1 MYLKDIVIC
10 YDVTASDKIYASH
23 FDYHVFFIRYYLS
36 QQLKKIKFITD
47 GTFLA
52 INIQIGEVS
61 KPMEIFLSAID
72 YYAKIDRNVYDS
84 LADDE
89 KSIYVIGLVKEALI
103 DISQTKEI
111 PLDQLLNDCNELIKM
126 GLVYRWKF
134 RHIKIADLGLKIKL
148 NCELNTYDF
157 KLIATVYKVGEKKP
171 ICEGCVIRTMPDKIH
186 FGMVSKKIQQKN
198 GKLIFYTSWNT
209 DREFFYLKISDL
221 NKGIV
226 KTIFSKPPYPE
237 DLEATETFLYLQE
250 SLKYD
255 NNNFE

>member
-10 YDVTASDKIYASH
+10 YDVSSSDKIYGSN

-61 KPMEIFLSAID
+61 KPMEIFLCAID

-111 PLDQLLNDCNELIKM
+111 PLDQLLNGCNELIKM
-126 GLVYRWKF
+126 GLVYRWTF

-148 NCELNTYDF
+148 NCALNTYDF
-157 KLIATVYKVGEKKP
+157 KLIATVYKDGEKKP
-171 ICEGCVIRTMPDKIH
+171 FCEGCVIRTMPDKIF
-186 FGMVSKKIQQKN
+186 FGKVSKKIQQKD
-198 GKLIFYTSWNT
+198 GKLIFSSTW
-209 DREFFYLKISDL
+209 DREYFYLKISDL

-226 KTIFSKPPYPE
+226 KTIFSKPPCPE
-237 DLEATETFLYLQE
+237 DLQATENFLYLQK
-250 SLKYD
+250 SLQYD

>member
-52 INIQIGEVS
+52 INIDFGEKS

-72 YYAKIDRNVYDS
+72 YFPKIDKNVYDS

-89 KSIYVIGLVKEALI
+89 KSIYVIGLEKEALI

>member
-1 MYLKDIVIC
+1 MYLKDIVIY
-10 YDVTASDKIYASH
+10 YDRSASDKIYASH

-36 QQLKKIKFITD
+36 QQLKKNKFITD

-72 YYAKIDRNVYDS
+72 YYPKIDKNVYDS

-89 KSIYVIGLVKEALI
+89 KSIYVIGIVKEALI

-126 GLVYRWKF
+126 GLVYRWTF
-134 RHIKIADLGLKIKL
+134 RHIKIADFGLKIKL

-157 KLIATVYKVGEKKP
+157 KLIATVYKDGEKKP
-171 ICEGCVIRTMPDKIH
+171 FCEGCVIRTMPDKIF
-186 FGMVSKKIQQKN
+186 FGKVSKKYN
-198 GKLIFYTSWNT
+198 RRMAN
-209 DREFFYLKISDL
+209 
-221 NKGIV
+221 
-226 KTIFSKPPYPE
+226 
-237 DLEATETFLYLQE
+237 
-250 SLKYD
+250 
-255 NNNFE
+255 

>member
-1 MYLKDIVIC
+1 MYLKDIVIY
-10 YDVTASDKIYASH
+10 YDRSASDKIYASH

-36 QQLKKIKFITD
+36 QQLKKIKFKTD

-52 INIQIGEVS
+52 INIDFGEVS

-72 YYAKIDRNVYDS
+72 YFPKIDKNVYDS

-111 PLDQLLNDCNELIKM
+111 PLDQLLNGCNELIKM
-126 GLVYRWKF
+126 GLVYRWTF

-157 KLIATVYKVGEKKP
+157 KLIATVYKDGEKKP
-171 ICEGCVIRTMPDKIH
+171 FCEGCVIRTMPDKIF
-186 FGMVSKKIQQKN
+186 FGKVSKKIQQKD
-198 GKLIFYTSWNT
+198 GKLIFISTWNT
-209 DREFFYLKISDL
+209 ELEFFYLKISDL

-226 KTIFSKPPYPE
+226 KTIFSKTPYPG
-237 DLEATETFLYLQE
+237 DLQATETFLYLQE

>member
-52 INIQIGEVS
+52 INIDFGEKS

-72 YYAKIDRNVYDS
+72 YFPKIDKNVYDS

-103 DISQTKEI
+103 DISHTKQI
-111 PLDQLLNDCNELIKM
+111 PLDQLLNDCDELIKL
-126 GLVYRWKF
+126 GLVYRWTF
-134 RHIKIADLGLKIKL
+134 RHIKIADLGLKIKF

-157 KLIATVYKVGEKKP
+157 KLIATVYKDGEKKP
-171 ICEGCVIRTMPDKIH
+171 FCEGCVIRTMPDAIY
-186 FGMVSKKIQQKN
+186 FSDISKKYN
-198 GKLIFYTSWNT
+198 RRMAN
-209 DREFFYLKISDL
+209 
-221 NKGIV
+221 
-226 KTIFSKPPYPE
+226 
-237 DLEATETFLYLQE
+237 
-250 SLKYD
+250 
-255 NNNFE
+255 